1 MAATILIGAGAN
13 LALLNNDGESALS
26 TAENLVVQD
35 EDDEGLEGEDADA
48 KRERLA
54 LRDKLRKQHKALV
67 ALLKGLSAA

>member
-1 MAATILIGAGAN
+1 
-13 LALLNNDGESALS
+13 
-26 TAENLVVQD
+26 VVQD

-54 LRDKLRKQHKALV
+54 ARDKLREQHKALV